1 MKHKILYVEDEPFL
15 SKVVKETLEHQG
27 FDVQLV
33 KDGALVVQA
42 FDRFE
47 PDICVLDVMLPNI
60 DGFALG
66 RIIKVRKPEIPI
78 IFLTAKSFTEDVL
91 AGFEVGATDYVRKP
105 FSIEELIVRIQNQLR
120 LRINTPIQQAIAQPV
135 QLGSYVFSPDRLELK
150 YGEEHI
156 KLSYRETQVLS
167 LLTAN
172 LNQPTDRK
180 ELLLAVWGDDSF
192 FNSRTLDVYIRKL
205 RTYLQNDPKIEIITL
220 KGKGYVFHVG

>member
-1 MKHKILYVEDEPFL
+1 M
-15 SKVVKETLEHQG
+15 
-27 FDVQLV
+27 V

-66 RIIKVRKPEIPI
+66 RIINARKPEIPI
-78 IFLTAKSFTEDVL
+78 IYLTAKSFTEDVL
-91 AGFEVGATDYVRKP
+91 KGFDAGATDYIRKP
-105 FSIEELIVRIQNQLR
+105 FSMEELIVRIHNQLR
-120 LRINTPIQQAIAQPV
+120 LRINSIPAQPAAA
-135 QLGSYVFSPDRLELK
+135 QHLSLGAYTFSPDRLELK
-150 YGEEHI
+150 FGQETI

-167 LLTAN
+167 MLAEN
-172 LNQPTDRK
+172 LNQQTDRK
-180 ELLLAVWGDDSF
+180 ALLLTVWGDDSF

-205 RTYLQNDPKIEIITL
+205 RTYLQQDSRIEIITL